1 MKEMPPGL
9 LSFRAE
15 PLSFRAQREI
25 FYRFLT
31 AFGMT
36 EQKKAQFM
44 TVDSITSEIKGS
56 RKGAEN
62 AKTI

>member
-44 TVDSITSEIKGS
+44 TVDSI
-56 RKGAEN
+56 A
-62 AKTI
+62 